1 MTGAWPRD
9 GGETGAL
16 IRARDW
22 SATPLGAVDQWPH
35 SLRTAVGI
43 MLASPAPTCV
53 LWGPAHVQLYNDAYI
68 PIAQERH
75 PASFGRPALES
86 WADARDVLGPL
97 FAGVLAGGPPATLE
111 QTLPLRRPDGA
122 IEERAFTATFSAIRD
137 ENGGVGGIFHPLQ
150 ETTAAVRVVAALR
163 ESEERLRLTIGAA
176 DLGIWEHDL
185 RTDLFHLDA
194 RAQVLYGLGPVARV
208 DELLGQVHAED
219 LERLGGEFR
228 AAMDPA
234 VRGPVSTE
242 YRVVD
247 ADGAVRWLRVQGRVY
262 FDASGP
268 HAKALRGLGT
278 VQDVTEQKR
287 AEAALRENDERLRLA
302 LDIAELGTW
311 SWELATGAGDLDPRG
326 AEIVGLTPGAV
337 ADIGAAQR
345 ASIHPDDLARVEADV
360 GAGLAGGGTF
370 DLNYR
375 AVHPD
380 GTLHHVASRAKVLVD
395 GEGRPVRLMG
405 TNRDVT
411 AEREA
416 EAALRASEER
426 YRALFESIDEG
437 FCVIEILVDEHG
449 APVDYRFVEANPVF
463 AAQTGLVDAVGRT
476 ALEVVPGLEPFWV
489 RTYGGVALTGQP
501 VRFEDHAPSMDR
513 WFDVNAFRVGDPRAR
528 RVAILFK
535 DITARKGAEMERER
549 LLAALEAERA
559 HLVEVIRRAPAFMV
573 VLRGPNHVLEL
584 VNDAYQQLIG
594 HRDVA
599 GKPLF
604 DAIPEVRGQGFEE
617 LLDRV
622 LETGESFTGRG
633 LPVRLQRTPG
643 APVEERI
650 IDLAYVPLTEADGT
664 RTGIVV
670 LGTDVT
676 EQVRSRREVERAR
689 DRAER
694 LQALTAALA
703 GARTRDDVADV
714 VVADMVV
721 ALGARTGALAG
732 RAAEGEGDALVLLR
746 TVGFPD
752 PVRAGV
758 QRQPLEMRSP
768 LVECYRTQAPV
779 WIETR
784 EGPQGLDARWPV
796 IAPVWDALGVASAA
810 FVPLMVAGETVGVI
824 SFAWDAPREIEP
836 EERAFLLALGRQAA
850 LAIERARLFES
861 EYAARA
867 EAERANRA
875 KSEFLAVMSHE
886 LRTPLNAIGGYAE
899 LMEMGIR
906 GPITP
911 QQREDLR
918 RVQTSQR
925 HLLGLINEV
934 LNYARLETGTVHYD
948 VADVRL
954 REVVAGAEALVSPQ
968 AQARD
973 LVLAV
978 ALCPPELA
986 VRADAEKVRQILV
999 NLLSNAV
1006 KFTDRGG
1013 RVELACAPS
1022 ADRVQVLVSD
1032 TGIGI
1037 PADQLDRIFEPFVQV
1052 RADLTRTAEGTGLG
1066 LAISRDLARGMGGD
1080 LTVESTPGTG
1090 STFTLTLPRTLEP
1103 SAGS

>member
-1 MTGAWPRD
+1 MGMTGAWPRD

-35 SLRTAVGI
+35 SLRTAVDI

-53 LWGPAHVQLYNDAYI
+53 LWGPEHVQLYNDACI
-68 PIAQERH
+68 SIAQERH

-86 WADARDVLGPL
+86 WADARDVLGPV
-97 FAGVLAGGPPATLE
+97 FASVLAGGPAATLE

-122 IEERAFTATFSAIRD
+122 TEERAFTATFSAIRD
-137 ENGGVGGIFHPLQ
+137 EDGAVGGIFHLLQ
-150 ETTAAVRVVAALR
+150 ETTDAARALEALR
-163 ESEERLRLTIGAA
+163 ENEERLRLTIGAA

-185 RTDLFHLDA
+185 HTDLFHLDA
-194 RAQVLYGLGPVARV
+194 RAQVLYGLGHLARV

-228 AAMDPA
+228 AALDPA

-247 ADGAVRWLRVQGRVY
+247 ADGAVRWVRVQGRVY
-262 FDASGP
+262 FAGPGPDAT
-268 HAKALRGLGT
+268 AQRGLGT

-311 SWELATGAGDLDPRG
+311 SWDLATGAGDIDVRG
-326 AEIVGLTPGAV
+326 AEIVGIPAGSV

-360 GAGLAGGGTF
+360 GAGLARGGTF

-375 AVHPD
+375 AVRPD
-380 GTLHHVASRAKVLVD
+380 GTLHHVASRAKVLAD
-395 GEGRPVRLMG
+395 EEGRPVRLMG

-437 FCVIEILVDEHG
+437 FCVVEVLVDEQG
-449 APVDYRFVEANPVF
+449 TPVDYRFVEANPVF
-463 AAQTGLVDAVGRT
+463 AAQTGLVNAVGRR
-476 ALEVVPGLEPFWV
+476 ALEVVPGLEPFWIHA
-489 RTYGGVALTGQP
+489 YGRVALTGEP
-501 VRFEDHAPSMDR
+501 VRFENHAPSMDR
-513 WFDVNAFRVGDPRAR
+513 WFDVNAFRVGDPQAR

-535 DITARKGAEMERER
+535 DVTARKGAELEREQ

-584 VNDAYQQLIG
+584 VNDGYQQLIG
-594 HRDVA
+594 HRDVV

-604 DAIPEVRGQGFEE
+604 DAVPEARGQGFEE

-622 LETGESFTGRG
+622 LETGEPFTGRG
-633 LPVRLQRTPG
+633 LPVRLERTPG

-650 IDLAYVPLTEADGT
+650 INLAYVPLTEADGT

-676 EQVRSRREVERAR
+676 EQVRSRREIERAR

-703 GARTRDDVADV
+703 GARTLDDVAGV

-721 ALGARTGALAG
+721 ALGARTGSLAG
-732 RAAEGEGDALVLLR
+732 RAPEGDALVLLR

-779 WIETR
+779 WIESR

-810 FVPLMVAGETVGVI
+810 FVPLVAAGETVGVI

-850 LAIERARLFES
+850 LAIERARLFEA
-861 EYAARA
+861 EHAARA

-954 REVVAGAEALVSPQ
+954 REVVAGAEALVAPQ

-973 LVLAV
+973 LALSV
-978 ALCPPELA
+978 APCPPELA

-1022 ADRVQVLVSD
+1022 ADRVQVLVRD

-1080 LTVESTPGTG
+1080 LTVESTPGAG
-1090 STFTLTLPRTLEP
+1090 STFTLTLPRAPES
-1103 SAGS
+1103 SAGP